1 MQEPCAGF
9 AVNPAQGRIGKAGD
23 EVVAPRLVAVPPAAL
38 DALGAGEQLQIVF
51 AHRARRLEQPK
62 RTRAWMPEL
71 ARIPFAGLDAPPAV
85 FRTMIRMSRQAVD
98 RVGAE
103 ARLQPLGETRPAL
116 VTGERAAAHPCR
128 AP

>member
-23 EVVAPRLVAVPPAAL
+23 EVVAPRVVAVPPAAL
-38 DALGAGEQLQIVF
+38 DALRAGEQLQIVF
-51 AHRARRLEQPK
+51 AHRARRLEQPQ
-62 RTRAWMPEL
+62 RARAGVPEL

-103 ARLQPLGETRPAL
+103 ARLQPLGETLPAFVL
-116 VTGERAAAHPCR
+116 GERA
-128 AP
+128 